1 MTTKTK
7 TKTSFEAPE
16 GFDKMTEAQATKL
29 MGIWVGANPTAR
41 VYAIDGMFPNGLP
54 MYLRK
59 PTGKRADI
67 HRMVADAGDV
77 GMAMGAYLDKAR
89 RLGGGYRD
97 LLAMWQGGFTPSSTS
112 WGKPTIKL
120 IA

>member
-1 MTTKTK
+1 MNTKTK
-7 TKTSFEAPE
+7 TKATFEAPE
-16 GFDKMTEAQATKL
+16 GFDKMPEAQAIKL
-29 MGIWVGANPTAR
+29 MAMWVGANPMAR

-54 MYLRK
+54 VYLRS

-67 HRMVADAGDV
+67 HRTVADAGDV
-77 GMAMGAYLDKAR
+77 GIAVGAYLDKAR

-112 WGKPTIKL
+112 WGTPTIKL
-120 IA
+120 VA

>member
-1 MTTKTK
+1 MTTKSTK
-7 TKTSFEAPE
+7 ATFEAPTD
-16 GFDKMTEAQATKL
+16 FDKMTEAQAIKL
-29 MGIWVGANPTAR
+29 MAIWVGANPTAR

-67 HRMVADAGDV
+67 HRVVADAGDEGIAV
-77 GMAMGAYLDKAR
+77 GAYLDKAR

-97 LLAMWQGGFTPSSTS
+97 ILAMLQGGFTPSSTS
-112 WGKPTIKL
+112 WGTPTIKL
-120 IA
+120 VA

>member
-7 TKTSFEAPE
+7 TKTNFEAPTD
-16 GFDKMTEAQATKL
+16 FDKMTEAQAIKL
-29 MGIWVGANPTAR
+29 VGIWVGANPTAR

-97 LLAMWQGGFTPSSTS
+97 ILAMLQGGFTPSSTS
-112 WGKPTIKL
+112 WGTPTIKL
-120 IA
+120 VA